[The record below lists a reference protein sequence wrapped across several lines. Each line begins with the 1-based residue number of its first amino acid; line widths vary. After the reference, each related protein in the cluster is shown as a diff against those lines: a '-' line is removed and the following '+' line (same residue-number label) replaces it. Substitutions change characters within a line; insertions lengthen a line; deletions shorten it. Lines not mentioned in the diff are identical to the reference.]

1 MQTDF
6 SITTSYKQETHH
18 DGSRKGFSQSAR
30 WEFVLTTEPAT
41 QNKRTKYKVS
51 TSCILIIVYFKK
63 NTLVH
68 FPRVFLPANEYAKYK
83 KQEKYLESHYA
94 TPYG

>member
-1 MQTDF
+1 MYPYY
-6 SITTSYKQETHH
+6 S
-18 DGSRKGFSQSAR
+18 
-30 WEFVLTTEPAT
+30 V
-41 QNKRTKYKVS
+41 
-51 TSCILIIVYFKK
+51 FKK

-94 TPYG
+94 IPYG